1 MSFPSTAVSKEA
13 AAPTAALVRVNQ
25 KVLRVANE
33 ATSRGLWWLGVPIEG
48 EWAPPPLPP
57 ANVVF
62 VSQHPHSDLT
72 MGLAEFAEGKA
83 IEEDDGGAGWLAV
96 QLALCAGRPPVLDD
110 CVSWVFEH
118 ETRWREI
125 VADPLA
131 SDYWQTMPKP
141 WQCLAAIFEWIALL
155 DAGHGFVAHL
165 PVSVNA
171 AALPVKRNGD
181 PLREVCLD
189 ENIEG
194 ALAYA
199 AVATIQDGWTV
210 LGVSPGVFAT
220 HAQDAPRLAWWLA
233 GGLDFAGTEEA
244 QGTGVLPD
252 RIHPPELTYCQV

>member
-1 MSFPSTAVSKEA
+1 MSFPYLAVSNGA
-13 AAPTAALVRVNQ
+13 TARAAPLVRVNQ
-25 KVLRVANE
+25 KVLQVARE
-33 ATSRGLWWLGVPIEG
+33 AASRKLWWLGVPIEG

-57 ANVVF
+57 ANVVCIN
-62 VSQHPHSDLT
+62 QHPHSDLA
-72 MGLAEFAEGKA
+72 MGLTAFTKGKA

-110 CVSWVFEH
+110 CVRWVFEH
-118 ETRWREI
+118 EARWRKI

-131 SDYWQTMPKP
+131 SAYWQNMPKP

-155 DAGHGFVAHL
+155 DAGYGFVSHL
-165 PVSVNA
+165 AVSVNA

-194 ALAYA
+194 GLAYA
-199 AVATIQDGWTV
+199 AVETIKDGWTV
-210 LGVSPGVFAT
+210 IGVSPGVFAT

-233 GGLDFAGTEEA
+233 GGLDFAGSEEA

-252 RIHPPELTYCQV
+252 RHHPPELAYCQA